1 MPVYAVKLIN
11 SNTQLLVAI
20 LITVIIIIYLFKVDK
35 MVCIVL
41 DKNNFLKRTKCN
53 RNPISLLSN
62 LNILYYLTVL
72 SKSGNYCMG
81 SLNKTYLVNIC
92 FAWPAGTGLRAQSFI
107 QALKPT
113 SNSLALFSFEKYF
126 HNLRPK

>member
-41 DKNNFLKRTKCN
+41 DKNNFLKRTK
-53 RNPISLLSN
+53 
-62 LNILYYLTVL
+62 
-72 SKSGNYCMG
+72 
-81 SLNKTYLVNIC
+81 
-92 FAWPAGTGLRAQSFI
+92 
-107 QALKPT
+107 
-113 SNSLALFSFEKYF
+113 
-126 HNLRPK
+126 